1 MCSTL
6 NKVLHC
12 FKVCLQSSVALPV
25 DPLFLSF
32 ICYFSMMAYN
42 QMLFLAYI
50 VTVMVD
56 FVSGRG
62 GCHRDR
68 RLVRARA
75 S

>member
-1 MCSTL
+1 
-6 NKVLHC
+6 
-12 FKVCLQSSVALPV
+12 
-25 DPLFLSF
+25 
-32 ICYFSMMAYN
+32 
-42 QMLFLAYI
+42 MLFLAYI

-62 GCHRDR
+62 GYHRDR